1 MWRTSAWS
9 SRRHPRK
16 IVHMESERLSYT
28 ELGPGHLH
36 IFHSLV
42 QDDYIRRYLFDGQA
56 LPIEWSAE
64 TIRASQ
70 SLFDR
75 RGVGVWL
82 VNRKFT
88 EELIGFCGFVD
99 IASVH
104 PEPQLVYA
112 IFQRFTGMGYATEM
126 ACASIVEAR
135 KHEGFATIV
144 ASVDEVN
151 AASLRILDKLGFMR
165 IATLQGAFG
174 NMFLLRLDGGLSS

>member
-1 MWRTSAWS
+1 
-9 SRRHPRK
+9 
-16 IVHMESERLSYT
+16 MESERLIYT

-36 IFHSLV
+36 VFHSLV
-42 QDDYIRRYLFDGQA
+42 QDDHIRRYLFDGHA

-75 RGVGVWL
+75 RGVGIWL
-82 VNRKFT
+82 VKHKFT

-99 IASVH
+99 IAMVQ

-112 IFQRFTGMGYATEM
+112 TFQRFARMGYATEM
-126 ACASIVEAR
+126 ASASIVEAR

-151 AASLRILDKLGFMR
+151 AASLRVLDKLGFKR

-174 NMFLLRLDGGLSS
+174 DMFLLRLDGGLSSG